1 MRIEGIDEYDA
12 EFLVKLGIRN
22 VEDLQKLIYQPEKL
36 IDNYSSENPEKK
48 DKTDNG
54 NNFKMEA
61 KASELGTAIVNDLD
75 ELPPELIIDQ
85 EDYIET
91 PDEFLKTCQIS

>member
-1 MRIEGIDEYDA
+1 
-12 EFLVKLGIRN
+12 
-22 VEDLQKLIYQPEKL
+22 
-36 IDNYSSENPEKK
+36 
-48 DKTDNG
+48 
-54 NNFKMEA
+54 MEIILKWKQ

-91 PDEFLKTCQIS
+91 PR